1 MTGTLMLSKNIALWL
16 VACCV
21 VAFTIAACSSA
32 EPPQYDTSASSGA
45 DIPVAVT
52 VPALSEKAQ
61 AGETVFNAN
70 CALCHGANAAGTGL
84 GPPLVHKI
92 YEPSHHQDFSFYNAV
107 QNGVQSHH
115 WQFGNMPAIATVSED
130 EVERIIC
137 YVRELQRANG
147 IFDDEAGLA
156 AC

>member
-1 MTGTLMLSKNIALWL
+1 MTGTLMLPKNIALWL
-16 VACCV
+16 AVAL
-21 VAFTIAACSSA
+21 AALTIAACSGA
-32 EPPQYDTSASSGA
+32 DAPQYDAGASSSA
-45 DIPVAVT
+45 DIPVVVT
-52 VPALSEKAQ
+52 VPTLSEKAQ
-61 AGETVFNAN
+61 AGEIVFNAN

-92 YEPSHHQDFSFYNAV
+92 YEPNHHQDFSFRNAV

-115 WQFGNMPAIATVSED
+115 WQFGNMPAIPTVSED
-130 EVERIIC
+130 DVERIIC

-147 IFDDEAGLA
+147 IFDDERGLA

>member
-1 MTGTLMLSKNIALWL
+1 MITTVTLPKHTVVWL
-16 VACCV
+16 VACV
-21 VAFTIAACSSA
+21 AAFTIAACSNA
-32 EPPQYDTSASSGA
+32 DTPQYDTGASNDASV
-45 DIPVAVT
+45 PVAVT

-70 CALCHGANAAGTGL
+70 CALCHGANAAGTSL

-92 YEPSHHQDFSFYNAV
+92 YEPSHHQDFSFRNAV

-115 WQFGNMPAIATVSED
+115 WQFGNMPAITTVSED
-130 EVERIIC
+130 DVERIIC

-147 IFDDEAGLA
+147 IFDDEQGLT

>member
-1 MTGTLMLSKNIALWL
+1 MLTKNIALWL
-16 VACCV
+16 AVVLAVFTVAGCG
-21 VAFTIAACSSA
+21 AE
-32 EPPQYDTSASSGA
+32 EPPQYDAGASSGG
-45 DIPVAVT
+45 DLPVTVT

-61 AGETVFNAN
+61 AGEIVFNAN

-92 YEPSHHQDFSFYNAV
+92 YEPSHHQDFSFRNAV
-107 QNGVQSHH
+107 QNGVQAHH
-115 WQFGNMPAIATVSED
+115 WQFGNMPPAPQVAED
-130 EVERIIC
+130 DIERIIC

-147 IFDDEAGLA
+147 IFDDERGLA